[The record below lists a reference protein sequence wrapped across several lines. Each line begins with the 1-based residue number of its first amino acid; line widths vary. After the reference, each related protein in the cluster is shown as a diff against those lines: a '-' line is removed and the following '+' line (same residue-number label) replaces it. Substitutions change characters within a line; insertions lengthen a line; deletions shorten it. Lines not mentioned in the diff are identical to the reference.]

1 MKNIKYFIYTVLA
14 VLTLGLVSCQEA
26 VSVGE
31 PDEANCYG
39 VYFPE
44 QAVPGEIDPSDVKS
58 WTFTVRRTN
67 DADDIIVPV
76 KISDDSEVYD
86 VEPIAFEAGQK
97 ETTFKVKYSRVETGK
112 EYPFSLTIDDPQYY
126 SKYSDKSIDLAFTVS
141 VVKWNKV
148 TKNGATKGLFR
159 DGVVSYAFTLGLPA
173 DTEVEVEE
181 RADRPG
187 VYRIKK
193 PYTNAYMQTLFNDFQ
208 SSYAST
214 LYTQNIIID
223 ASVPNKVW
231 MDTQEIGVNWPGYG
245 KFVVCSNVNKC
256 ELAVTTLG
264 GQTGDVYG
272 TLEDGVIS
280 FPAGSLIWGFDY
292 SLYGYVENDYFR
304 LILPGHRV
312 YDYSISVTTGLT
324 EKGKG
329 IPAKFTMAAD
339 VATIKYAVFEGK
351 VNAFD
356 SETQASL
363 LGTSASVAKD
373 VVTITK
379 EGLYYLNMPETG
391 EYTVIAASYDKDGN
405 YKDFAY
411 SNCNYLADGDNSKQ
425 VIVHGD
431 IYTSDKYADQGVTAE
446 NSVHIYVTGKDL
458 TDVKIGIFKEV
469 DYKNRYDE
477 CLDFLMSSPS
487 VDPEVLAMINSYNYS
502 GAQPRL
508 APGSTYYMILYAS
521 NGYDS
526 VIKEYSTTTE
536 GVYNEIYSNFT
547 KNDFLAEQPSLE
559 SYFKDWNYYAVDNFK
574 TVGQREYLGKVTI
587 QDSEYMPNEKTD
599 DYIDIKGLFSTGM
612 ASIEGFKS
620 DDDAVIFDYYK
631 GFIYSLTNYF
641 QPFEWEGFE
650 VYLQTLF
657 TTTDGRST
665 TGAGLLVGGFVKDG
679 YVAFVDAGMY
689 IDAQFNAIGLYGY
702 TDKAMTKGL
711 GYFVSFADILL
722 VDPAI
727 DNSGKADP
735 ATLTTGEINLAAH
748 KFYSPYEGNCVETE
762 EGRIK
767 SIIDGIIANRG
778 AVSSKLDFTSIIVSE
793 AGLRASSFEA
803 VATEDQTFNPADV
816 TFKKNL

>member
-1 MKNIKYFIYTVLA
+1 
-14 VLTLGLVSCQEA
+14 
-26 VSVGE
+26 
-31 PDEANCYG
+31 
-39 VYFPE
+39 
-44 QAVPGEIDPSDVKS
+44 
-58 WTFTVRRTN
+58 
-67 DADDIIVPV
+67 
-76 KISDDSEVYD
+76 
-86 VEPIAFEAGQK
+86 
-97 ETTFKVKYSRVETGK
+97 
-112 EYPFSLTIDDPQYY
+112 
-126 SKYSDKSIDLAFTVS
+126 
-141 VVKWNKV
+141 
-148 TKNGATKGLFR
+148 
-159 DGVVSYAFTLGLPA
+159 
-173 DTEVEVEE
+173 
-181 RADRPG
+181 
-187 VYRIKK
+187 
-193 PYTNAYMQTLFNDFQ
+193 
-208 SSYAST
+208 
-214 LYTQNIIID
+214 
-223 ASVPNKVW
+223 
-231 MDTQEIGVNWPGYG
+231 
-245 KFVVCSNVNKC
+245 
-256 ELAVTTLG
+256 
-264 GQTGDVYG
+264 
-272 TLEDGVIS
+272 
-280 FPAGSLIWGFDY
+280 
-292 SLYGYVENDYFR
+292 
-304 LILPGHRV
+304 
-312 YDYSISVTTGLT
+312 
-324 EKGKG
+324 
-329 IPAKFTMAAD
+329 
-339 VATIKYAVFEGK
+339 
-351 VNAFD
+351 
-356 SETQASL
+356 
-363 LGTSASVAKD
+363 
-373 VVTITK
+373 
-379 EGLYYLNMPETG
+379 
-391 EYTVIAASYDKDGN
+391 
-405 YKDFAY
+405 
-411 SNCNYLADGDNSKQ
+411 
-425 VIVHGD
+425 
-431 IYTSDKYADQGVTAE
+431 
-446 NSVHIYVTGKDL
+446 
-458 TDVKIGIFKEV
+458 
-469 DYKNRYDE
+469 
-477 CLDFLMSSPS
+477 
-487 VDPEVLAMINSYNYS
+487 
-502 GAQPRL
+502 
-508 APGSTYYMILYAS
+508 MILYPS

-689 IDAQFNAIGLYGY
+689 IDAQFNAIGLFGY

-803 VATEDQTFNPADV
+803 VATEGQTFNPADV